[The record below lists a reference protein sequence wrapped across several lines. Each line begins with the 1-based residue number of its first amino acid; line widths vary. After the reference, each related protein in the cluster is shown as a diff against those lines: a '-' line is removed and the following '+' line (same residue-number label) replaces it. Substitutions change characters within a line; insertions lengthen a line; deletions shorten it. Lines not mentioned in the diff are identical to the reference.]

1 MMKAL
6 CKKYLAISGL
16 HKESNYIIDSKFKIS
31 CLIFLKIRMK
41 TLYVEHGM
49 IGGRS
54 FKNAKN
60 SNLKLL
66 RMNEIESAKEKYQ
79 WQIIEG
85 DYLIFIT

>member
-1 MMKAL
+1 
-6 CKKYLAISGL
+6 
-16 HKESNYIIDSKFKIS
+16 
-31 CLIFLKIRMK
+31 
-41 TLYVEHGM
+41 M